1 MNRVELS
8 LAADTQM
15 LLLARMTGAAVAVR
29 ADFDYEQVEDLRLA
43 IDELCVQ
50 LMGHSTGLGR
60 ITLLFQWDDTVLD
73 VVGTWTGEDAPSSN
87 ASTESSD
94 TATKPS
100 PVSGLSYELSE
111 RILEAL
117 VDDYGSDAIGGVRRA
132 WLRMKRR
139 ERLG

>member
-1 MNRVELS
+1 
-8 LAADTQM
+8 
-15 LLLARMTGAAVAVR
+15 
-29 ADFDYEQVEDLRLA
+29 
-43 IDELCVQ
+43 
-50 LMGHSTGLGR
+50 MGHSTGLSR

-87 ASTESSD
+87 TSTESSD